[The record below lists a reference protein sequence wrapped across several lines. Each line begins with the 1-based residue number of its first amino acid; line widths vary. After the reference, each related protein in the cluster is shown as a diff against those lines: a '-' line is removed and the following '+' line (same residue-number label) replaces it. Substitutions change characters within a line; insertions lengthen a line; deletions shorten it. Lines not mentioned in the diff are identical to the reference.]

1 MNQVTKVT
9 PFLFALLIFSLTP
22 ASAQDQTLR
31 MPVISH
37 PPSLGNPFMANG
49 LPSALMWFALFDPL
63 VRTNERGELEPALAV
78 SWEAISSTRWRF
90 KLRDGVAFS
99 NGEIFDANAAV
110 AVLRWLGS
118 EDGKSQLVAS
128 EVQGIS
134 SVEVV
139 DRLTLD
145 IITRVPDAILPKRL
159 TAVLMV
165 APDAWSVLGKD
176 AFALTPSGTGPF
188 YLTDWNKGGAAEVV
202 AFAQSWR
209 APKID
214 RILFYQIPE
223 ETALIQALQSQQV
236 DLTTTLSPD
245 AASDLETMG
254 FETLVTP
261 TAQVL
266 AFAFN
271 ISATKIEALR
281 DVRVRTALN
290 LAVNRVAISNIALRG
305 TQQPAGQPGT
315 PLTFGYDPGL
325 DAFSHDVARAKKLLE
340 EAGYPDGFKIT
351 AEAVVAGNADA
362 SLVYQLV
369 QQGLRDIGV
378 EMELRSVVFS
388 DWIRKYT
395 TGTFESDLFS
405 LAWNSEPYYDVVRPM
420 EYYSCAKPV
429 PFFCHEPLMPLLDQT
444 GIVFDEEERRGRLQA
459 LSRAYREQVP
469 AIFIL
474 EVSEIAVIA
483 DYVRNYRVRTR
494 VPVYEELELE
504 R

>member
-1 MNQVTKVT
+1 MNQVFKMAPFLLVLLSFFVT
-9 PFLFALLIFSLTP
+9 PAI
-22 ASAQDQTLR
+22 AQDKTLR

-49 LPSALMWFALFDPL
+49 LPSALMWFALFDAL
-63 VRTNERGELEPALAV
+63 VRTNDKGELEPALAL
-78 SWEAISSTRWRF
+78 SWEAVSSTRWRF
-90 KLRDGVAFS
+90 KLRDGVLFS
-99 NGEIFDANAAV
+99 NGEVFDAHAAA
-110 AVLRWLGS
+110 AVLRWLVS

-134 SVEVV
+134 SVAVV

-145 IITRVPDAILPKRL
+145 ITTRAPDAILPKRL

-165 APDAWSVLGKD
+165 APDSWSALGKD

-188 YLTDWNKGGAAEVV
+188 RLSDWNKGGAAEVV
-202 AFAQSWR
+202 AFKQSWR

-271 ISATKIEALR
+271 MTGTKVEALR

-290 LAVNRVAISNIALRG
+290 LAVDRAAISNIVLRG

-315 PLTFGYDPGL
+315 PLTFGYEPDL
-325 DAFSHDVARAKKLLE
+325 EAFSHDVSRAKRLLE
-340 EAGYPDGFKIT
+340 DAGYPDGFKIT

-378 EMELRSVVFS
+378 EMELRSIVYS

-429 PFFCHEPLMPLLDQT
+429 PFFCHEALMPLLDET
-444 GIVFDEEERRGRLQA
+444 GITFDEEERRDRLQA
-459 LSRAYREQVP
+459 LSRAYREQAP